1 MNRFNNHKTQGEPV
15 ISENI
20 RLRYPDQFEIGEG
33 SIIDDFCYLSA
44 QIRIGRHCHIAS
56 GCTVGGGTRYLFSL
70 GDYSGLSCGV
80 NIWCTSNDFTRDM
93 ITIIPEEFAVTT
105 NATAGDVIF
114 ERYTGVGSNSVIMP
128 NNHIAEGSVI
138 GSLSFVPPDFQFKPW
153 TIYTGNPIRPIGM
166 RDRDS
171 VLRQVE
177 EFEIALAR
185 RDDHEH
191 AVLKHQKR
199 KREGTAI

>member
-1 MNRFNNHKTQGEPV
+1 MTLINCNRAQREPI
-15 ISENI
+15 ISKNI

-33 SIIDDFCYLSA
+33 SIVDDFCYLSA

-56 GCTVGGGTRYLFSL
+56 GCTVGGGNRYLFSL

-80 NIWCTSNDFTRDM
+80 KVWCTSNDFTRDM

-138 GSLSFVPPDFQFKPW
+138 GSLSFVPPNFQFEPW
-153 TIYTGNPIRPIGM
+153 MIYTGNPIRPIRM

-177 EFEIALAR
+177 ECERALAR

-191 AVLKHQKR
+191 AILKQQKR